1 MGVIRLIAFDL
12 DGTVINSAKKISA
25 RTLAAV
31 ERAKAGGIHIVPA
44 TGRQFDAIPDEV
56 KNLASDY
63 IIANNGAQLFS
74 LPGEEKVFEQ
84 VFETEKARALLREL
98 REWEGMIFG
107 AYDSVGAF
115 DSVGKGGERG
125 VTERIIKR
133 NGWVNAYPVTD
144 IEEFIIDG
152 GRSLIKLVMIFE
164 DMEER
169 KAAWDFFFSRKDI
182 YVTYFS
188 GDNIEIMSAGSNK
201 GEALKHAAALLGVGM
216 NSVMALGDSDNDKEM
231 IRYAGLGVAM
241 GNAPGEIKALADKV
255 ALPCDED
262 GAARAMEEAFGWE
275 APA

>member
-1 MGVIRLIAFDL
+1 VIRLIAFDL
-12 DGTVINSAKKISA
+12 DGTVVNSAKKISA

-31 ERAKAGGIHIVPA
+31 ERAKAEGVHIVPA

-84 VFETEKARALLREL
+84 VFETEKARKLLREL

-115 DSVGKGGERG
+115 DSVGKGSERG
-125 VTERIIKR
+125 VTERIMKR

-152 GRSLIKLVMIFE
+152 GRSLIKLVIIFE
-164 DMEER
+164 NMEER
-169 KAAWDFFFSRKDI
+169 KAAWDFFFPRKDI

-188 GDNIEIMSAGSNK
+188 GDNIEIMNMGSNK

-231 IRYAGLGVAM
+231 IRYAGLGIAM

-255 ALPCDED
+255 APPCDED

-275 APA
+275 VPV